1 MLLLWRLSLW
11 VAGGSWWDSRGPTL
25 WRPSHSWT
33 GNTQHS
39 CTGAWSISRQKE
51 GPAILIRKNWAQARL
66 DKDRIVIIT
75 LMRQSRE
82 RDVSGAQIKRSLVR
96 WLQRWWRWT
105 GHWRCSSWCW
115 CRGCWTTSVS
125 YEESAHVRQDR
136 ADQFG
141 LVCDGYANILHS
153 SGADCPSIAE
163 HLEISEGW
171 DCPAD
176 K

>member
-1 MLLLWRLSLW
+1 MRRLIEIISNNLWNSVGRKGKIIVFLKD
-11 VAGGSWWDSRGPTL
+11 VSWYQYWNQL
-25 WRPSHSWT
+25 
-33 GNTQHS
+33 NQ
-39 CTGAWSISRQKE
+39 
-51 GPAILIRKNWAQARL
+51 RKIKAQARPI
-66 DKDRIVIIT
+66 KDRNVVIT

-82 RDVSGAQIKRSLVR
+82 RDISGAQLKGSLVR

-105 GHWRCSSWCW
+105 GHWRCWSWCW
-115 CRGCWTTSVS
+115 CGGCWTTSVS

-163 HLEISEGW
+163 HLEISEGS